1 MSLVPPP
8 SWLFPQVLLP
18 PYTAV
23 RCVGKGI
30 DERNQCHTCE
40 FIVLENLAIPDDC
53 PTIVA

>member
-1 MSLVPPP
+1 
-8 SWLFPQVLLP
+8 LFPQVLLP